1 MTQEENSVI
10 KECYRI
16 LHEVDKTSEELA
28 KKRQCYTCAL
38 GRCDETGCYCENA
51 ADDFACE
58 DSGCSNYQ
66 DGTLSYA
73 KIAEDDLAYLL
84 DHLPCLLN
92 CISEQTARAE
102 AAEKKLKEAVSDF
115 YQYAQGGT
123 EICAYCLHDNECE
136 PGETMCGATFK
147 AFRWRGMR
155 EGEE

>member
-102 AAEKKLKEAVSDF
+102 AAEKKLKEAVADIEELL
-115 YQYAQGGT
+115 AQEDYLGVCWA
-123 EICAYCLHDNECE
+123 CANNNDCKSGNECV
-136 PGETMCGATFK
+136 PK
-147 AFRWRGMR
+147 WRGMR
-155 EGEE
+155 EDKR